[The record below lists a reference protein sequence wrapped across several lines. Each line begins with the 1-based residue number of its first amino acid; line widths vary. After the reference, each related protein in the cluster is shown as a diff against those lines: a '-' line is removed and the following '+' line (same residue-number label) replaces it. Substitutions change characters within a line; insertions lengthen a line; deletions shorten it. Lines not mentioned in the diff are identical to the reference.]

1 MAKYEPEDISQL
13 VYVIMAQ
20 RRGTTE
26 KVRARYATL
35 EEAEKK
41 LYELNLRKNP
51 HLKYRIVG
59 PENENQQEIKL
70 KLRLINALDLLIE
83 QFQDLNPKKS
93 SIVDVLTETR
103 AELLRL
109 QNAEEEAKYF
119 RELCEAYEKRIRWK
133 FDQ

>member
-1 MAKYEPEDISQL
+1 MAKYQPEDISHL

-51 HLKYRIVG
+51 HLTYRIVG
-59 PENENQQEIKL
+59 PENENQQEINL

-83 QFQDLNPKKS
+83 QFQDLNLKKS
-93 SIVDVLTETR
+93 SVVDVLTETR

-119 RELCEAYEKRIRWK
+119 RELCEAYEKRVRWR
-133 FDQ
+133 FD